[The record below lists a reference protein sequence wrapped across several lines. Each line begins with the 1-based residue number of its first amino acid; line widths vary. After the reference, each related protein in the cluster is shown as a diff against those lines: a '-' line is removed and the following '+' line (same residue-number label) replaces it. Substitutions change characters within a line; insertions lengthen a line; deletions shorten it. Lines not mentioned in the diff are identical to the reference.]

1 LTSGTG
7 SDRVETISSGQT
19 FFIKRVFPAFW
30 FLFLVLFIGIDGF
43 VGAGWKQ
50 PQFLMVPAIMV
61 VFGAIM
67 FRKLVWDLA
76 DEVRDGGDYLLVRR
90 GRIEE
95 RLPLEDVMNVSM
107 SQFTN
112 PRRLT
117 LRLRT
122 PGKLGDEVTFIPKSP
137 FQLNP
142 FARNPVAEKLIA
154 RVDRLR
160 NKT

>member
-1 LTSGTG
+1 MFS
-7 SDRVETISSGQT
+7 
-19 FFIKRVFPAFW
+19 
-30 FLFLVLFIGIDGF
+30 
-43 VGAGWKQ
+43 
-50 PQFLMVPAIMV
+50 VPAILV

-76 DEVRDGGDYLLVRR
+76 DEVRDGGDFLLVRR
-90 GRIEE
+90 GKVEE
-95 RLPLEDVMNVSM
+95 RLLLENVMNVSM

-122 PGKLGDEVTFIPKSP
+122 AGKLGDEVAFIPKSP
-137 FQLNP
+137 LRLNP